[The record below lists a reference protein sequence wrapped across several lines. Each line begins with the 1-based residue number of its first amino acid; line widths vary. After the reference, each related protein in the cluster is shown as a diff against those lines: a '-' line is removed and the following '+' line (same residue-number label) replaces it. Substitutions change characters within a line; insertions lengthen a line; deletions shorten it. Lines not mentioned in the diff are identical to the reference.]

1 MGEDA
6 GSLDRGRVRYF
17 PVVPG
22 RMEFALEVRRAILA
36 AKPDVVAV
44 ELPERL
50 REAYLQAVQRLPQM
64 SVVFYVDEEHE
75 GQAIYAPVEPADP
88 FTEAIRTGIEIGAEI
103 LFADPDVGER
113 PHLPDSYPDTYAI
126 SHIGINK
133 YVEAYRVYPQERSD
147 EIARHASG
155 IAWKLQGADPL
166 ASVFFVVSLNLMD
179 PVLDAMESPQPEPA
193 SRPKP
198 AVVQLFN
205 LHPDCLAEVTTEYP
219 MLQERYELFHQ
230 TMETPDS
237 IDRPKA
243 QLAVLRTAEISY
255 ETNTGEKLAYWQRRL
270 LARFTRNLALTAGQL
285 CAGLFDITVA
295 ARSVVDDNFAWDV
308 WEIASRYTW

>member
-147 EIARHASG
+147 EIAIHASG

-179 PVLDAMESPQPEPA
+179 PVLDAMESPQPEEPT
-193 SRPKP
+193 S
-198 AVVQLFN
+198 
-205 LHPDCLAEVTTEYP
+205 
-219 MLQERYELFHQ
+219 
-230 TMETPDS
+230 S
-237 IDRPKA
+237 
-243 QLAVLRTAEISY
+243 
-255 ETNTGEKLAYWQRRL
+255 G
-270 LARFTRNLALTAGQL
+270 G
-285 CAGLFDITVA
+285 
-295 ARSVVDDNFAWDV
+295 
-308 WEIASRYTW
+308 